1 MYIIS
6 SVTLITK
13 TKLRNFENTAFLHFL
28 CSKISLNSR
37 HFISPTIVIEN
48 DGTTLFFYSLLIC
61 RRVTR
66 MSFRGR
72 QHIEV
77 FEGWILPGGIHP
89 LHRKFYL
96 AMCLFMLNATYLN
109 RNGSIGTF
117 RISFHLNGR

>member
-77 FEGWILPGGIHP
+77 FEGWILPGGYPSPPQKILSGYVPIHAQRYIP
-89 LHRKFYL
+89 EPEWLHRHIPNFV
-96 AMCLFMLNATYLN
+96 
-109 RNGSIGTF
+109 S
-117 RISFHLNGR
+117 S